1 MYKSINEK
9 STKSINSVNTQKK
22 KSLEWNQ
29 IDWKPIMILVQ
40 KWQQRIYSASKVGD
54 LKTVRRVQ
62 RTLLNS
68 PSAHLLAVRRVT
80 QDNTGKKTAGIDGV
94 KNLTPKERLALSQE
108 IKLGTKASPIRRV
121 WIPKPGKTEKRPLG
135 IPTIKDRAL
144 QALVK
149 MALEPEWEA
158 IFEANSYG
166 FRPGRRAHDAIKSLL
181 NNLQKK
187 AKYVLDADIS
197 KCFDRID
204 HEALLNKLNL
214 KGILR
219 WQIKQWLKAGIL
231 DNLELTN
238 PEMGTP
244 QREIISPLLA
254 NIALHGLEA
263 RLHDYA
269 TTQRMFNPGG
279 TLMSKKRNR
288 ESISYIR
295 YADDFVILHEKLDI
309 VLACKAIT
317 IEFLAEM
324 GLELSPTKTKITHTL
339 SISEKFKNQ
348 FGVEKPGFKFLG
360 FEIIHIPTKYR
371 SAFVQNKPLGYT
383 TKIIPAIDKQLAQQ
397 RKMSEILRKNQN
409 LSQERLIKLL
419 NPIIRGWRNYFGVS
433 CTLQYGIFQKMDHL
447 LFIQLKAWA
456 KKCKVKQ
463 TMWKTVKGNHWVF
476 SPPGSDIS
484 LETYSSHKHSIFDYV
499 KNKEDKNPFDGDYL
513 YWAKRMGQSI
523 MLSTTQSNLLKKQ
536 NYKCNSCGLLFNSQ
550 DLLEIDHIQ
559 PKFKGELNRLNNLQ
573 ILHRHCH
580 DTKSANDLKGS

>member
-29 IDWKPIMILVQ
+29 IEWKPIMILVQ
-40 KWQQRIYSASKVGD
+40 KWQQRIYSASKVSD

-204 HEALLNKLNL
+204 HEALLNKLNV

-244 QREIISPLLA
+244 QGGIISPLLA

-456 KKCKVKQ
+456 KKRKVKQ

-559 PKFKGELNRLNNLQ
+559 PKFKGGLNRLNNLQ

-580 DTKSANDLKGS
+580 DTKSANDFKGS

>member
-29 IDWKPIMILVQ
+29 IEWKPIMILVQ

-204 HEALLNKLNL
+204 HEALLNKLNV

-244 QREIISPLLA
+244 QGGIISPLLA

-559 PKFKGELNRLNNLQ
+559 PKFKGGLNRLNNLQ

-580 DTKSANDLKGS
+580 DTKSANDFKGS